1 MGRSIILS
9 AILRYLGN
17 LKPNWSIF
25 AGVALF
31 VALGLSRP
39 ADGQTTVAAHR
50 QAPVAQ
56 HGLLDLRNE
65 NLFDNALSLNGEWG
79 FYWRQL
85 LPPDSISTPP
95 PAYVPYPVLWKDLT
109 VNGRRIP
116 TEGYATY
123 TLTVLLPHK
132 RPRIGLEIPD
142 VYCSFRLYVNGI
154 LQAQDGVPAT
164 SREKATP
171 LWATRNVA
179 LPPGEPDTLRF
190 VVQIANFWHARG
202 GPYKEIL
209 IGDKDVLFLKK
220 NRDIADDFLMAGCMF
235 MGGLFFLGL
244 FVFSSHDKTILYF
257 SLFCLVFSYRFVGTQ
272 HYALHLLFSNLNW
285 FVTIRVEY
293 LSLSLA
299 MTFFCAYTRKLY
311 PDDIIPWVTRALIWL
326 CLTYSVL
333 VLVMPAPVFTRLL
346 IGFLSLMFF
355 TIAYSM
361 YAFLRA
367 ARHRRSGSVFALLST
382 AVMLY
387 IGTIM
392 NLHYFGFISDWRA
405 VLFISYIVFFFLQS
419 LALSHR
425 FAHNFRQ
432 ATWQA
437 QQGLRTKSE
446 FLSTMSHEIRTPL
459 NAVIGMTHLMLRN
472 DPRADQKEDLGV
484 LLFSANNLLSIV
496 NNILDYNKIEEGKIG
511 FESIPMDLPGIIRN
525 IVAGLK
531 NAAGERGIML
541 RADVDPR
548 LDRKILGDP
557 TRTSQVI
564 NNLVHNAV
572 KFTKVGSVRVSVTVE
587 SSDLERITL
596 TVKVEDTGIGIPA
609 DKQGVIFDRF
619 TQADS
624 STSRS
629 FGGTGLG
636 LAITRKILELQ
647 GVTLHLQ
654 SEPGKGS
661 TFYFTQTFPITGEP
675 VGEGHDLPATDTEQL
690 LRGIHILLVEDNPLN
705 VLVAQTML
713 ENNGATVDVAVNGA
727 EALDKLD
734 ARSHQLVLM
743 DLHMPVMDGYEATT
757 LLRKRG
763 ETLPIIA
770 LTASTPK
777 EVESDAFAAGLD
789 DVVVKPFSP
798 DELYRVI
805 LQHVQPSSIS

>member
-1 MGRSIILS
+1 MAFRL
-9 AILRYLGN
+9 
-17 LKPNWSIF
+17 LKPNAFILTIITLVIS
-25 AGVALF
+25 
-31 VALGLSRP
+31 LGIRCP
-39 ADGQTTVAAHR
+39 VRGQS
-50 QAPVAQ
+50 PVAQ
-56 HGLLDLRNE
+56 HGLIDLSKE
-65 NLFDNALSLNGEWG
+65 DLFNNSLALNGEWAL
-79 FYWRQL
+79 YWEHL
-85 LPPDSISTPP
+85 LPPDSIAIPP
-95 PAYVPYPVLWKDLT
+95 TAYVPYPVLWKDLRVDGRSFPT
-109 VNGRRIP
+109 V
-116 TEGYATY
+116 GYATY
-123 TLTVLLPHK
+123 TLTVLLPHR

-142 VYCSFRLYVNGI
+142 TYCSFKLFVNGV

-164 SREKATP
+164 TRENAIP
-171 LWATRNVA
+171 FWATRNVA

-190 VVQIANFWHARG
+190 VMQIANFWHARG

-220 NRDIADDFLMAGCMF
+220 NRDVAYDFLMAGCMF

-257 SLFCLVFSYRFVGTQ
+257 SLFCIVFSYRMVGTQ
-272 HYALHLLFSNLNW
+272 HYALHLLFSNLDW
-285 FVTIRVEY
+285 FVTIRIEY

-299 MTFFCAYTRKLY
+299 MAFFCAYTRKLY
-311 PDDIIPWVTRALIWL
+311 PDDIIPFVTKALIWL
-326 CLTYSVL
+326 CLAYSITVL
-333 VLVMPAPVFTRLL
+333 VLPTLIFTHLL
-346 IGFLSLMFF
+346 IGFLSMMFF
-355 TIAYSM
+355 CIAYSM
-361 YAFLRA
+361 YVFLRA

-382 AVMLY
+382 GVMLF

-392 NLHYFGFISDWRA
+392 NLHYFGFITDWRA
-405 VLFISYIVFFFLQS
+405 VLFISYIAFFWLQS

-425 FAHNFRQ
+425 FAHHFRQ

-437 QQGLRTKSE
+437 RQGLRTKSE

-484 LLFSANNLLSIV
+484 MLFSANNLLSIV

-511 FESIPMDLPGIIRN
+511 FEHIPMDLAAIARN
-525 IVAGLK
+525 IVAGLR
-531 NAAGERGIML
+531 NAAEERGIIL
-541 RADVDPR
+541 RADIDTR
-548 LDRKILGDP
+548 LDHKVMGDP

-564 NNLVHNAV
+564 NNLMHNAV
-572 KFTKVGSVRVSVTVE
+572 KFTKAGSVRLTLTVDAIE
-587 SSDLERITL
+587 AERITV
-596 TVKVEDTGIGIPA
+596 TVRVEDTGIGIPA
-609 DKQGVIFDRF
+609 EKQGLIFDRF

-629 FGGTGLG
+629 YGGTGLG
-636 LAITRKILELQ
+636 LAITKKILELQ
-647 GVTLHLQ
+647 GVALKLI
-654 SEPGKGS
+654 SEPDKGS
-661 TFYFTQTFPITGEP
+661 TFYFTQSFINTNEPAGESR
-675 VGEGHDLPATDTEQL
+675 DLLPAVESEQL

-734 ARSHQLVLM
+734 ASCHQLVLM
-743 DLHMPVMDGYEATT
+743 DLHMPVMDGYEATV

-777 EVESDAFAAGLD
+777 EVESDAFAAGLN

-805 LQHVQPSSIS
+805 LQYVQPTSN

>member
-1 MGRSIILS
+1 MFGNRP
-9 AILRYLGN
+9 LR
-17 LKPNWSIF
+17 PISSIF
-25 AGVALF
+25 AGIALIVAIG
-31 VALGLSRP
+31 ASCP
-39 ADGQTTVAAHR
+39 AYSQT
-50 QAPVAQ
+50 PVARQ
-56 HGLLDLRNE
+56 GLIDLRNQD
-65 NLFDNALSLNGEWG
+65 LFGNSLTLNGEWG
-79 FYWRQL
+79 FYWHYL
-85 LPPDSISTPP
+85 LSPDSVFTPP
-95 PAYVPYPVLWKDLT
+95 PIYVPYPVLWKDLS
-109 VNGRRIP
+109 VNGHTVP
-116 TEGYATY
+116 TIGYATY

-132 RPRIGLEIPD
+132 RPRIGLEVPD
-142 VYCSFRLYVNGI
+142 AYCSYRLFINGV

-164 SREKATP
+164 TREKATP
-171 LWATRNVA
+171 YWATKNLA
-179 LPPGEPDTLRF
+179 LPPGEPDTLHF
-190 VVQIANFWHARG
+190 VMQIANFWHARG
-202 GPYKEIL
+202 GPYKDIL

-220 NRDIADDFLMAGCMF
+220 NRDVAYDFLMAGCMF

-244 FVFSSHDKTILYF
+244 FVFSRHDKTILYF
-257 SLFCLVFSYRFVGTQ
+257 ALFCIVFSYRMVGTQ
-272 HYALHLLFSNLNW
+272 HYALHLLFSNLDW
-285 FVTIRVEY
+285 FITIRVEY

-299 MTFFCAYTRKLY
+299 MAFFCAYTRKLY
-311 PDDIIPWVTRALIWL
+311 PDDIIPIITRALIWF
-326 CLTYSVL
+326 CLGYSVL
-333 VLVMPAPVFTRLL
+333 VLFMPTLIFTSVL
-346 IGFLSLMFF
+346 IGFLSIMFF
-355 TIAYSM
+355 CIAYSM
-361 YAFLRA
+361 YVFLRA
-367 ARHRRSGSVFALLST
+367 ARHHRSGSVFALLST
-382 AVMLY
+382 GVMLF
-387 IGTIM
+387 IGLIM
-392 NLHYFGFISDWRA
+392 NLHYFGFISDWRI
-405 VLFISYIVFFFLQS
+405 VLFVSYITFFWLQS

-425 FAHNFRQ
+425 FAHSFRH
-432 ATWQA
+432 ATWLA

-472 DPRADQKEDLGV
+472 KPRSDQKEDLGV

-511 FESIPMDLPGIIRN
+511 FENIPMDLAAIARN

-531 NAAGERGIML
+531 NAAEERGIIL

-548 LDRKILGDP
+548 LDRKVIGDP

-572 KFTKVGSVRVSVTVE
+572 KFTKAGSVRLSLTVE
-587 SSDLERITL
+587 SIQQDRIS
-596 TVKVEDTGIGIPA
+596 VAVSVEDTGIGIPVE
-609 DKQGVIFDRF
+609 KQGVIFDRF

-629 FGGTGLG
+629 YGGTGLG
-636 LAITRKILELQ
+636 LAITKKILELQ
-647 GVTLHLQ
+647 GVTLDLQ
-654 SEPGKGS
+654 SQPGIGS
-661 TFYFTQTFPITGEP
+661 TFYFTQTFTLTSEP
-675 VGEGHDLPATDTEQL
+675 AGDNRDWLPETESEQR

-734 ARSHQLVLM
+734 ARSHHLILM
-743 DLHMPVMDGYEATT
+743 DLHMPVMDGYEATV

-777 EVESDAFAAGLD
+777 EVESEAFAAGLN

-805 LQHVQPSSIS
+805 LQHVQPASIS

>member
-1 MGRSIILS
+1 
-9 AILRYLGN
+9 
-17 LKPNWSIF
+17 
-25 AGVALF
+25 
-31 VALGLSRP
+31 
-39 ADGQTTVAAHR
+39 
-50 QAPVAQ
+50 
-56 HGLLDLRNE
+56 
-65 NLFDNALSLNGEWG
+65 LFDNSLSLNGEWG
-79 FYWRQL
+79 FYWDRL
-85 LPPDSISTPP
+85 LPPDSLSSPP
-95 PAYVPYPVLWKDLT
+95 PAYAPYPVLWKDLSIGGHRFPT
-109 VNGRRIP
+109 V
-116 TEGYATY
+116 GYATY

-142 VYCSFRLYVNGI
+142 AYCSFKLYVNGI
-154 LQAQDGVPAT
+154 LQGQDGVPAT
-164 SREKATP
+164 TPEKATP
-171 LWATRNVA
+171 FWATRNVA

-190 VVQIANFWHARG
+190 VMQIANFWHARG
-202 GPYKEIL
+202 GPYKDIL

-220 NRDIADDFLMAGCMF
+220 NRDIAYDFLMAGCMF

-257 SLFCLVFSYRFVGTQ
+257 ALFCIVFSYRMVGTQ
-272 HYALHLLFSNLNW
+272 HYALHLLFSNLDW
-285 FVTIRVEY
+285 FLTIRVEY
-293 LSLSLA
+293 VSLSLA

-311 PDDIIPWVTRALIWL
+311 PDDITPVITRALIWL
-326 CLTYSVL
+326 CLGYSVL
-333 VLVMPAPVFTRLL
+333 VLIMPTPTFTRIL
-346 IGFLSLMFF
+346 IGFLSMMFF

-361 YAFLRA
+361 YVFLRA

-382 AVMLY
+382 AVMLF
-387 IGTIM
+387 IGMIM

-405 VLFISYIVFFFLQS
+405 VLFISYIAFFFLQS

-425 FAHNFRQ
+425 FAHSFRQ
-432 ATWQA
+432 ATWAA

-472 DPRADQKEDLGV
+472 DPRSDQKEDLGV

-511 FESIPMDLPGIIRN
+511 FEHIPMDLAAIVRN
-525 IVAGLK
+525 IVAGLR
-531 NAAGERGIML
+531 NAADERGIML
-541 RADVDPR
+541 RAEVDQQ
-548 LDRKILGDP
+548 LDRKVMGDP

-572 KFTKVGSVRVSVTVE
+572 KFTRIGSVRVSITVDSSDQDRITVTV
-587 SSDLERITL
+587 S
-596 TVKVEDTGIGIPA
+596 VEDTGIGIPA
-609 DKQGVIFDRF
+609 DKQSVIFDRF

-629 FGGTGLG
+629 YGGTGLG
-636 LAITRKILELQ
+636 LAITRRILELQ
-647 GVTLHLQ
+647 GVTLRLR

-661 TFYFTQTFPITGEP
+661 TFYFTQTFTASDETIGESR
-675 VGEGHDLPATDTEQL
+675 DTLPAAETEQL
-690 LRGIHILLVEDNPLN
+690 LRGIRILLVEDNPLN

-713 ENNGATVDVAVNGA
+713 ENHGATVDVAVNGA

-734 ARSHQLVLM
+734 ARSHQLILM
-743 DLHMPVMDGYEATT
+743 DLHMPVMDGYEATV

-777 EVESDAFAAGLD
+777 EVESDAFAAGLN

-805 LQHVQPSSIS
+805 LQHVSPSSIS